1 LQDGTANDIPSDFE
15 VEGYPSLYF
24 IPSNGGDVLSYEGER
39 TAEEIINFINKN
51 REPKAG
57 ASAAVEEVAQ
67 TSAVEEEVTPSS
79 SSSASHKDEL

>member
-1 LQDGTANDIPSDFE
+1 
-15 VEGYPSLYF
+15 
-24 IPSNGGDVLSYEGER
+24 LSYEGER

-67 TSAVEEEVTPSS
+67 TSAVEEEVAPSS
-79 SSSASHKDEL
+79 SSSASHKDELYLIKMCVSYVSFSSSATPVCVNVNVKCAIY